1 MYRILHLVEEGSK
14 HIFLIAVA
22 LISLIPI
29 FWMVATSLK
38 VPQEVFSGPLFWV
51 NHLNLDGYLRV
62 FRDIPFT
69 LWVSNSTVVAVLQT
83 LGQLIVGVAAAFAFA
98 HYRFPGRDALF
109 FFVLMTMMIPLQVT
123 MVPTYMIV
131 NELGWLNT
139 FAGVIVPHL
148 ASGYAIFLLRQSF
161 MTVPRELGDAAVID
175 GCSPFGTMWHV
186 YLRLSGAVISALA
199 VILFV
204 GNWNEYNWP
213 LLVLSDKSMQT
224 LPVAFVQFREE
235 ESLEW
240 VPTMA
245 VATLSMLPIL
255 MLYLAAQKN
264 FIEGFMNSGLKG

>member
-1 MYRILHLVEEGSK
+1 MYRTLRFVEEGTK
-14 HIFLIAVA
+14 HIVLIAVA
-22 LISLIPI
+22 LTCLIPI
-29 FWMVATSLK
+29 LWMLATSFK
-38 VPQEVFSGPLFWV
+38 EPQEVFAGHLFWAD
-51 NHLNLDGYLRV
+51 HFNLEGYLRV
-62 FRDIPFT
+62 FRDIPFL
-69 LWVSNSTVVAVLQT
+69 LWAWNSTLTAGLQT

-109 FFVLMTMMIPLQVT
+109 FFVLMTMMIPHQVT

-131 NELGWLNT
+131 NKLDWLNT
-139 FAGVIVPHL
+139 FSGVIVPHL
-148 ASGYAIFLLRQSF
+148 ASGYAIFLLRQGF
-161 MTVPRELGDAAVID
+161 MTVPRELGEAAVID

-186 YLRLSGAVISALA
+186 YLRLSSTVISALA

-204 GNWNEYNWP
+204 GNWNDYHWP

-235 ESLEW
+235 EALEW
-240 VPTMA
+240 MPTMA

-255 MLYLAAQKN
+255 LLYLAAQKN